1 MACRSLVNIAR
12 GIKWLLMSLLCAV
25 LLEWAGMVFWWPEQ
39 GLDHSRSMLE
49 QEIRYLQTDFSRSLF
64 TSDPA
69 GFARRVADGVYHGLF
84 EVTGWAAFM
93 RWVLSEPHPRETG
106 WRAALHGMFRP
117 VANFAVAAT
126 QVIQVYSARLAVLS
140 LAMPVFLL
148 FGLVAL
154 VDGLVC
160 RDLRRWGGGRESS
173 FVYHYARRAIL
184 PLVVTAWV
192 VYLAL
197 PFSLRPAWV
206 VLPFAVLVALMITV
220 TAGTFKKYL

>member
-1 MACRSLVNIAR
+1 VNVAR
-12 GIKWLLMSLLCAV
+12 GIKWLLMSLLCSV
-25 LLEWAGMVFWWPEQ
+25 FLEWAGMVFWWPEQ
-39 GLDHSRSMLE
+39 GLDHSRMMLE

-64 TSDPA
+64 TTDPA
-69 GFARRVADGVYHGLF
+69 GFARRVADGAYHGLF
-84 EVTGWAAFM
+84 EVTGWTAFM
-93 RWVLSEPHPRETG
+93 RWVLSEPHPHETG

-117 VANFAVAAT
+117 VAKFAVAAM

-206 VLPFAVLVALMITV
+206 VLPFAMLVALMITV